1 MEITTLGREPV
12 SIIYYTRTCKLG
24 CCLPESFYIF
34 VDDHHND
41 TWNLKVVRF
50 YGEFR
55 VFGGWRQFS
64 IEKGLFLTNGSK
76 RWRFFV
82 LIDARAN
89 ANIFRVKKS
98 LKILKKLFLK
108 HPVSS
113 EDQNSAAPFLFMLVS
128 ARLSLTHW
136 YYCKL

>member
-1 MEITTLGREPV
+1 MWSHDTT
-12 SIIYYTRTCKLG
+12 G
-24 CCLPESFYIF
+24 CFKKSFLRIFSDFLTLKMLALALALIKTKNRHLFDPLVRKCSFYM
-34 VDDHHND
+34 
-41 TWNLKVVRF
+41 
-50 YGEFR
+50 R

-64 IEKGLFLTNGSK
+64 IEKGLFFTNGSK

-82 LIDARAN
+82 LINTRAN
-89 ANIFRVKKS
+89 ANIFKVKKS